1 MSKRYKMPP
10 VDFQDFLDKEEV
22 EGAIPF
28 TLGGREFVLKPP
40 TLLPDD
46 RAREFLQLEGVDAEA
61 QARILMGDDY
71 DEFVAKGGNALAL
84 MKFISQQLAA
94 QEAAQG
100 ADSGESE
107 ASSTS

>member
-10 VDFQDFLDKEEV
+10 VNFQDFLDKEEE

-40 TLLPDD
+40 TLLPDAA
-46 RAREFLQLEGVDAEA
+46 AREFLSLEGVDSEK

-71 DEFVAKGGNALAL
+71 DEFVALGGNALAL
-84 MKFISQQLAA
+84 MKFISEKLAEQTA
-94 QEAAQG
+94 EQG
-100 ADSGESE
+100 ADVGESE